1 MGIQVNGAQDKP
13 TNMTD
18 FIHPHDTD
26 MDKENK
32 SLQIIPLT
40 AGTRKHNIPW
50 GILFQCSKNDQET
63 MTDNEHVSVPYIDH
77 KAKETRQQ
85 SIYVTHTE
93 KQESK
98 DGTTYICYT
107 LKTQWNDLYLPYIA
121 WYVTSTQY
129 PTHWRRS
136 ETIYIYHT
144 LSGTPPLLNILHI
157 KDSVKQSIFTIHCI
171 VHHL

>member
-1 MGIQVNGAQDKP
+1 MNGAQDKP

-63 MTDNEHVSVPYIDH
+63 MTDNEHVSVPYINQN
-77 KAKETRQQ
+77 AKETLPNQYMLLRPNNNQKLEQ
-85 SIYVTHTE
+85 PITA
-93 KQESK
+93 K
-98 DGTTYICYT
+98 
-107 LKTQWNDLYLPYIA
+107 LKTQ
-121 WYVTSTQY
+121 
-129 PTHWRRS
+129 
-136 ETIYIYHT
+136 
-144 LSGTPPLLNILHI
+144 
-157 KDSVKQSIFTIHCI
+157 
-171 VHHL
+171 

>member
-50 GILFQCSKNDQET
+50 GILFQYSKNNQET
-63 MTDNEHVSVPYIDH
+63 MTDNEHVSVPYINQ
-77 KAKETRQQ
+77 KAKETLQQ
-85 SIYVTHTE
+85 SIYMLLRQKNKNQKLEQPITATH
-93 KQESK
+93 
-98 DGTTYICYT
+98 
-107 LKTQWNDLYLPYIA
+107 
-121 WYVTSTQY
+121 
-129 PTHWRRS
+129 
-136 ETIYIYHT
+136 
-144 LSGTPPLLNILHI
+144 
-157 KDSVKQSIFTIHCI
+157 
-171 VHHL
+171 